1 MVDFHEI
8 SLFHVKFHIFIEN
21 MKEVVAK
28 FAKIKFSAPARPGC
42 ARSFKTNAIP
52 SLFRG
57 SCRPGAHFRK
67 KSPFYKIITKSGKID
82 FLADFSFFDENH
94 DFREVHRVANT
105 PLIPLVYQWFWRVD
119 GLENAKFTNSK
130 DCA

>member
-21 MKEVVAK
+21 MKEVVAE
-28 FAKIKFSAPARPGC
+28 FAKIQFSAPARPGC

-57 SCRPGAHFRK
+57 SW
-67 KSPFYKIITKSGKID
+67 SPW
-82 FLADFSFFDENH
+82 
-94 DFREVHRVANT
+94 
-105 PLIPLVYQWFWRVD
+105 PLFPQNVISCW
-119 GLENAKFTNSK
+119 KM
-130 DCA
+130 